1 MSYVKVTDGVATEY
15 SLNQLRRDNPNVS
28 FPRVPNLETLA
39 EYNVFPL
46 TQAQAPNADIVTK
59 GPIELING
67 AWIQTYVGR
76 NYTDEEKRSKMVVT
90 ARQARLALAAIGKL
104 TMIADAIA
112 LIPEPDK
119 TQVAIEWEYATTVER
134 TSPWIE
140 TMRPALGLSEE
151 EMDQLFVQAAEL

>member
-1 MSYVKVTDGVATEY
+1 MYIKVVNGQAVPY
-15 SLNQLRRDNPNVS
+15 SRRQLQADNFNVS
-28 FPRVPNLETLA
+28 FPQNIKAETLA

-76 NYTDEEKRSKMVVT
+76 DYTDEEKRSQMVVT
-90 ARQARLALAAIGKL
+90 ARQARLALASVGKL

-119 TQVAIEWEYATTVER
+119 TQVAIEWEYATTIER

>member
-1 MSYVKVTDGVATEY
+1 MYIKVVNGQAVPY
-15 SLNQLRRDNPNVS
+15 SRRQLQADNFNVS
-28 FPRVPNLETLA
+28 FPQNIKAETLA
-39 EYNVFPL
+39 EYGAYTYTVDPRPSN
-46 TQAQAPNADIVTK
+46 DIVNE
-59 GPIELING
+59 GGFELRDG
-67 AWIQTYVGR
+67 QWFKTWDAR
-76 NYTDEEKRSKMVVT
+76 DYTAEEKRSQMVVT
-90 ARQARLALAAIGKL
+90 ARQARLALASIGKL

-119 TQVAIEWEYATTVER
+119 TQVAIEWEYATTIER